1 MRRLTP
7 KPNELLTM
15 KDLLLSGLFTNPM
28 DGVKILGKVNINRNY
43 IHSVLPYWQFFIK
56 GKENFKVPI
65 HLEVSRASEDAI
77 QAVEA
82 AGGTITCV
90 HFNKLALR
98 ALLKP
103 YKFDILPRRARPPPK
118 LMNYYLDRTK
128 AGYLSPEV
136 QMRNLKL
143 FGAVTSEEKLREEH
157 EFIRQYLRA
166 EKVRQD
172 ALLLKTQEESSS
184 DKTVG
189 ARI

>member
-1 MRRLTP
+1 M
-7 KPNELLTM
+7 
-15 KDLLLSGLFTNPM
+15 
-28 DGVKILGKVNINRNY
+28 
-43 IHSVLPYWQFFIK
+43 
-56 GKENFKVPI
+56 
-65 HLEVSRASEDAI
+65 SRASEDAI

>member
-1 MRRLTP
+1 M
-7 KPNELLTM
+7 
-15 KDLLLSGLFTNPM
+15 
-28 DGVKILGKVNINRNY
+28 
-43 IHSVLPYWQFFIK
+43 
-56 GKENFKVPI
+56 
-65 HLEVSRASEDAI
+65 EVSRASEDAI

-157 EFIRQYLRA
+157 EFIRQYLSA

-184 DKTVG
+184 DKIVG

>member
-1 MRRLTP
+1 M
-7 KPNELLTM
+7 
-15 KDLLLSGLFTNPM
+15 
-28 DGVKILGKVNINRNY
+28 
-43 IHSVLPYWQFFIK
+43 
-56 GKENFKVPI
+56 
-65 HLEVSRASEDAI
+65 EVSRASEDAI

-157 EFIRQYLRA
+157 EFIRQYLSA